1 MGLYLSI
8 AYIAAIGIAAHFI
21 GEALPRERFDP
32 RRAPFAPWRWE
43 VSGRVYRALRVQA
56 WKDKLPDMSRIAPDM
71 VKKRLSLTGS
81 AAAVR
86 RVAVE
91 TCVAEAV
98 HWALM
103 LSSFIIY
110 LCWPQPPGALLAALY
125 GLSHIPFIL
134 IQRYNRP
141 TLVKLAERL
150 QQREERIKHAHTDSL
165 SQHR

>member
-1 MGLYLSI
+1 MGLILGI
-8 AYIAAIGIAAHFI
+8 GYIAAAGIASHFI

-32 RRAPFAPWRWE
+32 LRAPFAPWRWE
-43 VSGRVYRALRVQA
+43 KNGRVYRALRVYA

-71 VKKRLSLTGS
+71 VKKKVSLTGS
-81 AAAVR
+81 WQEAR
-86 RVAVE
+86 RVSVE

-103 LSSFIIY
+103 LLSFVIFLLY
-110 LCWPQPPGALLAALY
+110 PEPLGAAIAVLY
-125 GLSHIPFIL
+125 ALSHLPFIV

-141 TLVKLAERL
+141 TLVTLAERL
-150 QQREERIKHAHTDSL
+150 KQREERIKHACSDTL

>member
-1 MGLYLSI
+1 MGLILAV
-8 AYIAAIGIAAHFI
+8 AYIAAAGVASHFI

-32 RRAPFAPWRWE
+32 RRFPFAPQGWE
-43 VSGRVYRALRVQA
+43 RGGKVYRALRVYA

-71 VKKRLSLTGS
+71 VRKRVSLTGS

-91 TCVAEAV
+91 TCVAEVV

-103 LSSFIIY
+103 LLSFAIY
-110 LCWPQPPGALLAALY
+110 LLYPQPLGATIAVVY
-125 GLSHIPFIL
+125 GLSHVPFIV

-141 TLVKLAERL
+141 TLVILADRL
-150 QQREERIKHAHTDSL
+150 EKREERIKHAHSDTL
-165 SQHR
+165 GEHR